1 MQPSI
6 PAFSPEQIAQGC
18 LENGKEVIV
27 LYVKEFREQL
37 NRVSRAG
44 KLGYCY
50 TWSYL
55 EEKDGL
61 VLFIYWDNDEEVAI
75 MFTPNQHEVAEDMLD
90 PKELIITALPIDVL
104 VAEAQ
109 AAGKDFFDLRGPV
122 AWLSEVV
129 YKDPRIVPN

>member
-1 MQPSI
+1 MQPSTQ
-6 PAFSPEQIAQGC
+6 AFSPEQIAQGC

-37 NRVSRAG
+37 SRVSASG
-44 KLGYCY
+44 QVGYFY
-50 TWSYL
+50 TWAYL
-55 EEKDGL
+55 EDKDGL
-61 VLFIYWDNDEEVAI
+61 VLFISWENDEEIAI
-75 MFTPNQHEVAEDMLD
+75 MFAPNQHEVAEDMLD

>member
-6 PAFSPEQIAQGC
+6 PAFSPEQIARGC

-37 NRVSRAG
+37 NRVRAAG
-44 KLGYCY
+44 HLGYLY
-50 TWSYL
+50 TWAYL

-61 VLFIYWDNDEEVAI
+61 VLFVSWENKEEIAI
-75 MFTPNQHEVAEDMLD
+75 MFSPNQHEVVEDMLD

-104 VAEAQ
+104 VAAAQ
-109 AAGKDFFDLRGPV
+109 AAGKEFFDISGPV
-122 AWLSEVV
+122 ALLPEVI
-129 YKDPRIVPN
+129 YKDPRVVPN